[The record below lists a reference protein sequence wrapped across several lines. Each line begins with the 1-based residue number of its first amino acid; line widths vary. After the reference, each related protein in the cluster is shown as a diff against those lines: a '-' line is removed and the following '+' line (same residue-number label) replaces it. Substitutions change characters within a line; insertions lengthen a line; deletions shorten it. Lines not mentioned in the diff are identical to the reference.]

1 MQSYRR
7 ILCAMIMLSL
17 LIPALPVPGNGQDDE
32 VAALQQQLARKNS
45 AVRAKAV
52 DVFGVSRAIRAWCR
66 RCSRR
71 CAMTTP
77 SSARMPRPCSGN
89 SMIPVR
95 SRR

>member
-32 VAALQQQLARKNS
+32 VAACSSSSPEKTAQCGRRPS
-45 AVRAKAV
+45 MCWVRLR
-52 DVFGVSRAIRAWCR
+52 DRAWCR

-77 SSARMPRPCSGN
+77 SSARCRDHA
-89 SMIPVR
+89 R
-95 SRR
+95 ETQ